1 MCSAKKDRPED
12 KKRRRRVV
20 DVLVL
25 VSAVSSVARAFPRR
39 VFRVFVVVALSLS
52 YEFSKL
58 RVNNYLVVVP
68 FSSFSVCLF
77 DLFRSFVVAFFFL
90 EREERRGTLLRE
102 RRLSS
107 LATSIIIIAL
117 LYKKKQR
124 DEREREREKKKR
136 MLREAREL
144 CYKHRDAY
152 HEALKKA
159 SSKKELR
166 ALEKLFEKHCPR
178 SWVDHFEKIR
188 LDQEK
193 FTKLTSKN

>member
-1 MCSAKKDRPED
+1 MHTLILCLFSLPNVVFVFVSFYAKRGTKTRDLLRSVRGVSLFSKRRAPFFCVCSAKKDRPED

-20 DVLVL
+20 GVLVL

-90 EREERRGTLLRE
+90 EREKDPCECPPG
-102 RRLSS
+102 
-107 LATSIIIIAL
+107 LAA
-117 LYKKKQR
+117 
-124 DEREREREKKKR
+124 
-136 MLREAREL
+136 A
-144 CYKHRDAY
+144 
-152 HEALKKA
+152 A
-159 SSKKELR
+159 SWPVVPPVS
-166 ALEKLFEKHCPR
+166 
-178 SWVDHFEKIR
+178 
-188 LDQEK
+188 
-193 FTKLTSKN
+193 

>member
-20 DVLVL
+20 GVLVL

-77 DLFRSFVVAFFFL
+77 DLFRPFRRFFPGTRKEGTLVRETTFFF
-90 EREERRGTLLRE
+90 GNNYYYC
-102 RRLSS
+102 S
-107 LATSIIIIAL
+107 AL
-117 LYKKKQR
+117 
-124 DEREREREKKKR
+124 
-136 MLREAREL
+136 
-144 CYKHRDAY
+144 
-152 HEALKKA
+152 
-159 SSKKELR
+159 
-166 ALEKLFEKHCPR
+166 
-178 SWVDHFEKIR
+178 
-188 LDQEK
+188 
-193 FTKLTSKN
+193 

>member
-20 DVLVL
+20 GVLVL

-107 LATSIIIIAL
+107 LATSIIIAL
-117 LYKKKQR
+117 LYKKNR
-124 DEREREREKKKR
+124 ETRERERKKR
-136 MLREAREL
+136 ECSERRESFATNTETRTT
-144 CYKHRDAY
+144 R
-152 HEALKKA
+152 
-159 SSKKELR
+159 R
-166 ALEKLFEKHCPR
+166 
-178 SWVDHFEKIR
+178 
-188 LDQEK
+188 
-193 FTKLTSKN
+193 